1 MIAALCFE
9 PLPLYLAR
17 RSDPALGRVP
27 LVHAEEQRVL
37 YANPAARRHGVS
49 AGMRLDGARMRVEG
63 LQVVSYPEPDLQHA
77 WHSILRELHQH
88 TPWLESSVRGR
99 VFAKLAADEAAELA
113 IRYDVGVGLADSC
126 EEAELAAL
134 AARAGTC
141 KRVDDEG
148 AAFLQRLPLRFLRGV
163 GVGEGNL
170 IRLQWLGVVTV
181 GQLAAWTASQIR
193 SYLGEE
199 SERLLPYLHGPRRTS
214 LLPFRLPETLSRT
227 LTFAEPVREPHQ
239 LLPALDRLS
248 GELAGAL
255 GGRASRRL
263 TLTATLPSGQR
274 RASRLSKRPL
284 TQARHI
290 RQQALFALHDSR
302 AQGHDIERL
311 TLELTAPER
320 SASQEGL
327 WPQRERRERALA
339 ATSERFPGAPQH
351 LTSLDPYAQAGDLAW
366 RWESRADDPG
376 SMADAATTETTALAK
391 RRASQTVAKR
401 AAAQA
406 VAMRTAGAVTAVP
419 LFDTGAPS
427 TSLAPPPDPYI
438 TDHELPTAP
447 PSWQP
452 DEAPDRYVDLL
463 FMPDPR
469 AHQRFTQTFNQED
482 DRAPTHDTRQRDT
495 RKPRT
500 GLGELVTASTTAAAR
515 AASS

>member
-1 MIAALCFE
+1 MIAAFCFE

-17 RSDPALGRVP
+17 RSDPALGRAP

-63 LQVVSYPEPDLQHA
+63 LQVVSYSEPDLQHA
-77 WHSILRELHQH
+77 WHSILRELHQY
-88 TPWLESSVRGR
+88 TPWLESGVRGR
-99 VFAKLAADEAAELA
+99 VFATLAPDEAAELA
-113 IRYDVGVGLADSC
+113 ALHDVGVGLADSC

-134 AARAGTC
+134 AARPGTC

-170 IRLQWLGVVTV
+170 TRLRWLGVVTA
-181 GQLAAWTASQIR
+181 GQLATWTAAQIR

-214 LLPFRLPETLSRT
+214 LLPFRLPEALSRT
-227 LTFAEPVREPHQ
+227 LTFTEPVREPHQ

-255 GGRASRRL
+255 AGRAARRL
-263 TLTATLPSGQR
+263 TLTATLPGGQR

-311 TLELTAPER
+311 TLELATPER
-320 SASQEGL
+320 LGSQEGL
-327 WPQRERRERALA
+327 WPQRERRQRALD
-339 ATSERFPGAPQH
+339 ATTERFPGAPQH
-351 LTSLDPYAQAGDLAW
+351 LTSLDPYSQAGDLAW
-366 RWESRADDPG
+366 RWEGHADDPG
-376 SMADAATTETTALAK
+376 SAADAAATEATPRAR
-391 RRASQTVAKR
+391 RRASQAAAKR
-401 AAAQA
+401 AAAQGA
-406 VAMRTAGAVTAVP
+406 ALRAAGAVTAVP
-419 LFDTGAPS
+419 LFGTGESSTPSAPLCRS
-427 TSLAPPPDPYI
+427 R
-438 TDHELPTAP
+438 H
-447 PSWQP
+447 
-452 DEAPDRYVDLL
+452 
-463 FMPDPR
+463 PR
-469 AHQRFTQTFNQED
+469 
-482 DRAPTHDTRQRDT
+482 P
-495 RKPRT
+495 
-500 GLGELVTASTTAAAR
+500 
-515 AASS
+515 